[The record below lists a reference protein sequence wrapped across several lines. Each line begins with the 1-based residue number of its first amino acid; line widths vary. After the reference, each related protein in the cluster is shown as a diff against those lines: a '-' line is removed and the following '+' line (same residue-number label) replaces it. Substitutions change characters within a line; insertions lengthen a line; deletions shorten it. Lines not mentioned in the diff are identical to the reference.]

1 MLRRPRDA
9 RDGKESDVAHSRA
22 SGGSPCTRPQ
32 AAVRPVRPTQC
43 LLRAERELRFAAA
56 VPRGS
61 GVLRYAPNA
70 LFAAV
75 TVCGLYPARRGKAGA
90 EMLVGLV
97 ARRPRRA
104 PAGSPHLM

>member
-70 LFAAV
+70 FLATGRDCFAGALSPAA
-75 TVCGLYPARRGKAGA
+75 GARR
-90 EMLVGLV
+90 
-97 ARRPRRA
+97 
-104 PAGSPHLM
+104 